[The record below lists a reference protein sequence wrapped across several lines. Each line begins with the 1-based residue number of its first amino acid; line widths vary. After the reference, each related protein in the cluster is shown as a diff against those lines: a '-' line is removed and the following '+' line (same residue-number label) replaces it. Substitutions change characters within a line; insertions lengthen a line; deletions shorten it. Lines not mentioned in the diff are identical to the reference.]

1 MKTSK
6 IINTNQEEYVR
17 LGMFSFLF
25 SGQKGGDRDFSRI
38 RAFSMVEVIIAS
50 AIVAI
55 GLTAVLQLL
64 SSSLNNA
71 FRDTDAIVA
80 TELAQEGLEYA
91 YNVRD
96 ANLADS
102 TVSPPGSANAFPTSG
117 THKFPGTAARDFCG
131 PDAATP
137 RFILSGAGRN
147 CFANAGNSEH
157 RYSLVPV
164 GNFYVFQDGITHFA
178 RVVSIELDN
187 VTTPTQAEVTS
198 IVWWGRSDVLP
209 TGVFPGVS
217 ADSVD
222 VSQCTRANQCVYVR
236 AVLTNWKP

>member
-1 MKTSK
+1 
-6 IINTNQEEYVR
+6 
-17 LGMFSFLF
+17 
-25 SGQKGGDRDFSRI
+25 
-38 RAFSMVEVIIAS
+38 MVEVIIAS

-147 CFANAGNSEH
+147 CFANAKNSEH

-164 GNFYVFQDGITHFA
+164 GNFYVFQDAVTHFA
-178 RVVSIELDN
+178 RVVSIELND
-187 VTTPTQAEVTS
+187 TSAPTQAEIIS

-209 TGVFPGVS
+209 TGVFLGVS
-217 ADSVD
+217 ADDVD
-222 VSQCTRANQCVYVR
+222 VSKCTQANQCVYVR

>member
-1 MKTSK
+1 M
-6 IINTNQEEYVR
+6 R

-147 CFANAGNSEH
+147 CFANAKNSEH

-164 GNFYVFQDGITHFA
+164 GNFYVFQDAVTHFA
-178 RVVSIELDN
+178 RIVSIELDD
-187 VTTPTQAEVTS
+187 VSAPKQAEITS

-222 VSQCTRANQCVYVR
+222 VSQCTRANQCAYVR

>member
-1 MKTSK
+1 M
-6 IINTNQEEYVR
+6 R

-131 PDAATP
+131 PDATTP

-147 CFANAGNSEH
+147 CFANAKNSEH

-164 GNFYVFQDGITHFA
+164 GNFYVFQDAVTHFA
-178 RVVSIELDN
+178 RIVSIELDD
-187 VTTPTQAEVTS
+187 VSAPKQAEITS

-222 VSQCTRANQCVYVR
+222 VSQCTRANQCAYVR

>member
-1 MKTSK
+1 M
-6 IINTNQEEYVR
+6 NQEEYVR
-17 LGMFSFLF
+17 PGVSPCLS
-25 SGQKGGDRDFSRI
+25 SGRKRENQGLSRT

-71 FRDTDAIVA
+71 FHDTDVIVA

-96 ANLADS
+96 TNLADS
-102 TVSPPGSANAFPTSG
+102 SVSPPGSANAFPTSG

-131 PDAATP
+131 PDATTP

-147 CFANAGNSEH
+147 CFANAKNSEH

-164 GNFYVFQDGITHFA
+164 GNFYVFQDAVTHFA
-178 RVVSIELDN
+178 RIVSIELDD
-187 VTTPTQAEVTS
+187 VSAPKQAEITS

-209 TGVFPGVS
+209 IGVFPGVS

>member
-117 THKFPGTAARDFCG
+117 THKFPGTTARDFCR
-131 PDAATP
+131 PDATTP

>member
-1 MKTSK
+1 M
-6 IINTNQEEYVR
+6 R

-96 ANLADS
+96 VNLADS

-117 THKFPGTAARDFCG
+117 THKFPGTTARDFCR
-131 PDAATP
+131 PDATTP

-236 AVLTNWKP
+236 ADIS

>member
-6 IINTNQEEYVR
+6 IVNMNQR
-17 LGMFSFLF
+17 KCASLTMFFGMSF
-25 SGQKGGDRDFSRI
+25 GQKKRNGNLARR
-38 RAFSMVEVIIAS
+38 RAFSIVEVIIAS

-96 ANLADS
+96 TNLADPS
-102 TVSPPGSANAFPTSG
+102 VSPPGSSNAFPTSG
-117 THKFPGTAARDFCG
+117 THKFPGTAARDFCR
-131 PDAATP
+131 PDATTP

-147 CFANAGNSEH
+147 CFANARNPEH
-157 RYSLVPV
+157 RYSLIPV
-164 GNFYVFQDGITHFA
+164 GNFYVFQDAVTHFA

-187 VTTPTQAEVTS
+187 IVAPTQAEITS